1 MLAQPDSVCTAQ
13 RNRERREGI
22 NHVSVLSVSV
32 TLGGLLHFCYQ
43 RILSD
48 KTFTQDCVAV
58 GELGLIDICLPVLLL
73 LSHFYYMNSV
83 DVP

>member
-1 MLAQPDSVCTAQ
+1 M
-13 RNRERREGI
+13 
-22 NHVSVLSVSV
+22 LSVSV
-32 TLGGLLHFCYQ
+32 TLGGVLHFCYQ

-48 KTFTQDCVAV
+48 KTFPQDCVAV

-73 LSHFYYMNSV
+73 LSHFYNIYSV

>member
-1 MLAQPDSVCTAQ
+1 M
-13 RNRERREGI
+13 
-22 NHVSVLSVSV
+22 SVLSVSV
-32 TLGGLLHFCYQ
+32 TLGGVLHFCYQ
-43 RILSD
+43 SILSD

-73 LSHFYYMNSV
+73 LSHFYYLYSV

>member
-1 MLAQPDSVCTAQ
+1 MSP
-13 RNRERREGI
+13 
-22 NHVSVLSVSV
+22 
-32 TLGGLLHFCYQ
+32 LGDYYIFCYQ
-43 RILSD
+43 RIVSD

-83 DVP
+83 DVL